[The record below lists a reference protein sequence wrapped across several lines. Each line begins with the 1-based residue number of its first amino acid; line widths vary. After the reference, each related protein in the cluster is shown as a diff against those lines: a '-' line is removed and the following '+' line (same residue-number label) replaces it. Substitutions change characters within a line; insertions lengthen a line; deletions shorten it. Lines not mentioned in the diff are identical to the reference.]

1 MYVHTYWCFV
11 DSIQVQCTGHCKSSP
26 TSDSLKLFIL
36 MSVKILSERIRS
48 LNSILAQL
56 TVAVWKSSRLL
67 CEFLPP
73 SCLNH
78 TLMPEIFAS
87 VPDLVEWQT
96 VQPTSVRLVTDYKYT
111 NTKKVEFCAVFLYL
125 YGCVIWFLVGQWS
138 ARGGGGSVVQPPPEI
153 PKARQ
158 KIVPNSTR
166 LWKLFKKIAEFRM
179 PTHQDVRKKGSK
191 ILKLRRFAFVLH

>member
-26 TSDSLKLFIL
+26 TSDHLKLFIL

-87 VPDLVEWQT
+87 VPDLVEWKT

-111 NTKKVEFCAVFLYL
+111 NTKTWNSAQHFSVYMAVLFDFSWVS
-125 YGCVIWFLVGQWS
+125 GVPG
-138 ARGGGGSVVQPPPEI
+138 AGGGFGCSTPPRNSEGR
-153 PKARQ
+153 PKNPA
-158 KIVPNSTR
+158 KLNPIVKT
-166 LWKLFKKIAEFRM
+166 
-179 PTHQDVRKKGSK
+179 V
-191 ILKLRRFAFVLH
+191 